1 MHTIN
6 NSCIIKSVVFFLF
19 VCFLLYTPSCNTGCL
34 FLLFRHNYDEEAII
48 HSLAP
53 STYYFECIYFL
64 SRPRQRTLAFL
75 RHCQVVDMIE
85 SQHMLINQLSKLPHS
100 CLSRIIFFAKLLTGA
115 RCSTS
120 NETTAVQIFSMLITV
135 EQKCC
140 ITNTILSFHGVKS
153 NWTN

>member
-6 NSCIIKSVVFFLF
+6 NSCIIKSVVVFFCFFFTIYTFLQHRLF
-19 VCFLLYTPSCNTGCL
+19 VF
-34 FLLFRHNYDEEAII
+34 LFRHNYDEEAII

-100 CLSRIIFFAKLLTGA
+100 CLSRINFFAKLLTGA

-135 EQKCC
+135 EQKYC
-140 ITNTILSFHGVKS
+140 ITNTILSFHRVKS